1 MREARPFDYPFD
13 WPALSALN
21 TSNADASFGAAAS
34 LKPQNKRDNPSAGA
48 SGDAKRKR
56 GGGGDTS

>member
-1 MREARPFDYPFD
+1 MFEKVRTPPFD

-21 TSNADASFGAAAS
+21 TSNADASAGAGGS

-56 GGGGDTS
+56 CDGDL